1 MYSYHPG
8 PSQVFPALRK
18 YLTDAFD
25 EGVLSLPHRHPDFSA
40 MYSQVEALLRQKFNL
55 PPDYALYFFSSATEC
70 WSVVS
75 EGMVEDSA
83 LHLFTGD
90 FGRRWYDY
98 SYTINGRVARLDI
111 EVDQPLD
118 ELGDDQFRNY
128 EMVCLTHNETSN
140 GSQIPASFISKLR
153 RKLPESI
160 LAVDATSSL
169 GGVNLPLTDADI
181 WFASVQ
187 KCFGLPAGLAVM
199 FCSPRAVEVFQRLE
213 FDDQYNSLMFAH
225 ENYLKRQTTHT
236 PNVLNIYLLK
246 RVLEDSQPIANIHER
261 LAERASRIY
270 SLLERGPLFRPLVR
284 YAPNRSLTVIAAEG
298 TPEQVGRISQSFR
311 EEGVRLGAGYGEW
324 AETTFRVA
332 NFPAHDDERFTQ
344 LLERLEAFPDARPTE
359 SAAPAGA

>member
-8 PSQVFPALRK
+8 PSQVFPALRN

-40 MYSQVEALLRQKFNL
+40 MYREIETLLRQKFNL

-83 LHLFTGD
+83 LHVFTGD

-118 ELGDDQFRNY
+118 ELADDQFRNY

-140 GSQIPASFISKLR
+140 GSHIPVSFISKLR

-169 GGVNLPLTDADI
+169 GGVDLALTDADI

-246 RVLEDSQPIANIHER
+246 RVLEDSQPISEIHMR

-270 SLLERGPLFRPLVR
+270 SVLERNTLFSPLVR

-298 TPEQVGRISQSFR
+298 MPEEVRRITNTLL

-332 NFPAHDDERFTQ
+332 NFPAHDDERFSQ
-344 LLERLEAFPDARPTE
+344 LIEWLESYPSSRSIE
-359 SAAPAGA
+359 AGA